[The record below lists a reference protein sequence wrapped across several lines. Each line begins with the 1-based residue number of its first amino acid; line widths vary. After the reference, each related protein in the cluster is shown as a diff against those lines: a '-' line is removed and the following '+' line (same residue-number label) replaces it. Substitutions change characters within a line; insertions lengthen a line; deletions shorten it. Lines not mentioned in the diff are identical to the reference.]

1 MESHDRFH
9 DTGQQLSFFYR
20 QTSLVKCPNC
30 GGCAIVQPLNSN
42 NDRLRRLV
50 CRHCGSSKADD
61 PAVPTMSY
69 PLWLQATCCGQEL
82 WALNLEHLDFLEAFV
97 RAKHRERHHLKRPDY
112 RNSTLFSRLP
122 KWIQSRK
129 HRDEILKTI
138 GKLRASVPSELQN
151 I

>member
-1 MESHDRFH
+1 MAINDRFH
-9 DTGQQLSFFYR
+9 DTGQQISAFG

-30 GGCAIVQPLNSN
+30 GGCALVQPLNTG
-42 NDRLRRLV
+42 DQLRRFV
-50 CRHCGSSKADD
+50 CRHCGSSKDD
-61 PAVPTMSY
+61 APDAPSIGY
-69 PLWLQATCCGQEL
+69 PLWLQATCRSQNL
-82 WALNLEHLDFLEAFV
+82 WAYNLNHLAFLEAFV
-97 RAKHRERHHLKRPDY
+97 RAKHRERHHLKRPNY

-122 KWIQSRK
+122 RWIQSRK